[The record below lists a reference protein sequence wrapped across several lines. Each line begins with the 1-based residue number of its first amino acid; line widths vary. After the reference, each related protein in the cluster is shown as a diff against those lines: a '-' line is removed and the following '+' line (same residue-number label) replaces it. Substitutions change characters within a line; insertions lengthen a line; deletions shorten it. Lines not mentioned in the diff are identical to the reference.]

1 MSERGSDRETGER
14 PSGEGR
20 EGRPDETRRFS
31 NAPGRRY
38 SSRDDSNGR
47 GGRETIRSAK
57 GHERGAGRDPPRVS
71 RRVAVGSSREPRE
84 GARDASAHH
93 AGVFERREL
102 GAELGED
109 ARVDHGRARAEVV
122 LPLGRLLHCE
132 GGWRVRPRN
141 EWAKKRRLRRGRR
154 RTCAA
159 RGVRGGAAD
168 EGSGSDGRGERCA
181 RGCERRARATVDKLV
196 RRRLFLAATECSRDR
211 DASRVVVSVSRRAR
225 LVGDSQEKGEGKI
238 EDGATTRGRARPGRA
253 RSRRSIA
260 AGRESIANAGGNP
273 RARSATGPAIE
284 RGVPRGIDARE
295 ARRVDDDPNAEARM
309 TWHTVGP
316 TDPYGTVHDP

>member
-132 GGWRVRPRN
+132 GGWRFGRGMSGRRSGGFGAGDGERARRVACEAGRRTRGPGATGVESAVRAGVSDER
-141 EWAKKRRLRRGRR
+141 ARRLTNWFDDDFFWRQRNVPATEMPHEWLRASRDARDWSAIPRKKARGKSKMERR
-154 RTCAA
+154 REGA
-159 RGVRGGAAD
+159 RDPGA
-168 EGSGSDGRGERCA
+168 
-181 RGCERRARATVDKLV
+181 
-196 RRRLFLAATECSRDR
+196 
-211 DASRVVVSVSRRAR
+211 
-225 LVGDSQEKGEGKI
+225 
-238 EDGATTRGRARPGRA
+238 RGRADRSPRAANRSRTPAGTPGRDPRPDP
-253 RSRRSIA
+253 RSNAASLAGSTRAKHAASTTIRTPRR
-260 AGRESIANAGGNP
+260 G
-273 RARSATGPAIE
+273 
-284 RGVPRGIDARE
+284 
-295 ARRVDDDPNAEARM
+295 
-309 TWHTVGP
+309 
-316 TDPYGTVHDP
+316 